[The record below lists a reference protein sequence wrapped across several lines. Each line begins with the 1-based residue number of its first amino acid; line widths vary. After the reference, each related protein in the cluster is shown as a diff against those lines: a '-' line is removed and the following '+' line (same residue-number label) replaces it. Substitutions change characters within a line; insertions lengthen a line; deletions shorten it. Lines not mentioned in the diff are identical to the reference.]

1 MGTEKVTIAT
11 ASMCLVCLVFLTNLI
26 NFIINRLKA
35 RVILAVLEQVLA
47 FVKVEQ
53 QIAFIVL
60 YPSFLPWF
68 TDLILKILQNMTF
81 CEQKIKCLAQIFT
94 VMFCILVCVFAVF

>member
-1 MGTEKVTIAT
+1 MINVTLCPSEPNSRVGTEKVTIAT
-11 ASMCLVCLVFLTNLI
+11 ASMCLVCLFVCFLISLF

-47 FVKVEQ
+47 FVKVKQE
-53 QIAFIVL
+53 IAFIVL

-68 TDLILKILQNMTF
+68 TVFILKILQ
-81 CEQKIKCLAQIFT
+81 K
-94 VMFCILVCVFAVF
+94 